1 MSLFDLSGKAAIIT
15 GSSRGI
21 GRAIAE
27 EYADHGAKV
36 VITSR
41 NIEPCEEVAA
51 AINAKHPGAAIAVS
65 SSLSSKESLQAMVDA
80 GRAAFGPI
88 DILVC
93 NAASNPHYG
102 PMETISDEALRKTLD
117 HNIVAQHW
125 LITMVVPGMRERKAG
140 SIILV
145 SSIGGL
151 RGTAIIGTY
160 AITKAADIQM
170 VKNLAREF
178 GPSNVRINA
187 IAPGL
192 VKTDFAKALWEN
204 PENLKASTSNACLGR
219 IGEPRE
225 IAGAA
230 VFPGVGGVELHDRA
244 DDGSGWRC
252 GGMSGAL
259 DGKVA
264 IITGAGSGIGRASAL
279 RFAAEGAK
287 LVIGDKTAA
296 VHETAQLVK
305 DAGGEAV
312 ALEIDAGVEADV
324 AKLVATAKDSYGAL
338 DVAFANAGIIGDM
351 GGIFDFDPIAWA
363 ETLRVNLIGPAL
375 MVKHAGKAMVDQGRG
390 GAIVLTASVAG
401 LNSGAGPGAYSAS
414 KAGVINLAKV
424 AAQQLSTSGVRVN
437 AVCPGLTETGMTKP
451 TFDYAKAKEVT
462 HKLGQLNPLRR
473 AAQPEEL
480 ANVALFL
487 ASDQASYVNGQAIA
501 VDGGLTSSHPV
512 TRQLLGQTS
521 H

>member
-1 MSLFDLSGKAAIIT
+1 MSLFDLGGKVAIIT

-65 SSLSSKESLQAMVDA
+65 SSLSSKESLQTMVDA
-80 GRAAFGPI
+80 ARGAFGAI

-125 LITMVVPGMRERKAG
+125 LITMVAPEMRAREAG

-151 RGTAIIGTY
+151 RGSSILGTY
-160 AITKAADIQM
+160 AITKAADIQL

-230 VFPGVGGVELHDRA
+230 VFL
-244 DDGSGWRC
+244 GSGASSF
-252 GGMSGAL
+252 M
-259 DGKVA
+259 
-264 IITGAGSGIGRASAL
+264 TGQ
-279 RFAAEGAK
+279 
-287 LVIGDKTAA
+287 T
-296 VHETAQLVK
+296 
-305 DAGGEAV
+305 
-312 ALEIDAGVEADV
+312 
-324 AKLVATAKDSYGAL
+324 
-338 DVAFANAGIIGDM
+338 
-351 GGIFDFDPIAWA
+351 
-363 ETLRVNLIGPAL
+363 
-375 MVKHAGKAMVDQGRG
+375 
-390 GAIVLTASVAG
+390 IV
-401 LNSGAGPGAYSAS
+401 
-414 KAGVINLAKV
+414 
-424 AAQQLSTSGVRVN
+424 
-437 AVCPGLTETGMTKP
+437 
-451 TFDYAKAKEVT
+451 
-462 HKLGQLNPLRR
+462 
-473 AAQPEEL
+473 
-480 ANVALFL
+480 
-487 ASDQASYVNGQAIA
+487 
-501 VDGGLTSSHPV
+501 VDGGV
-512 TRQLLGQTS
+512 VV
-521 H
+521 

>member
-1 MSLFDLSGKAAIIT
+1 MNLFDLSGKVAIVT

-21 GRAIAE
+21 GQAIAE

-41 NIEPCEEVAA
+41 NIEPCAAVAA
-51 AINAKHPGAAIAVS
+51 GINAKHPGAAIAVS
-65 SSLSSKESLQAMVDA
+65 ASLSSKESLQAMVDA

-125 LITMVVPGMRERKAG
+125 LITMVAPEMRARQSG

-151 RGTAIIGTY
+151 RGSAILGAY

-192 VKTDFAKALWEN
+192 VKTDFARALWEN
-204 PENLKASTSNACLGR
+204 PDNLKASVSNACLGR

-230 VFPGVGGVELHDRA
+230 VFLGSNAASFMTGQTMVLDGGV
-244 DDGSGWRC
+244 
-252 GGMSGAL
+252 
-259 DGKVA
+259 V
-264 IITGAGSGIGRASAL
+264 
-279 RFAAEGAK
+279 
-287 LVIGDKTAA
+287 V
-296 VHETAQLVK
+296 
-305 DAGGEAV
+305 
-312 ALEIDAGVEADV
+312 
-324 AKLVATAKDSYGAL
+324 
-338 DVAFANAGIIGDM
+338 
-351 GGIFDFDPIAWA
+351 
-363 ETLRVNLIGPAL
+363 
-375 MVKHAGKAMVDQGRG
+375 
-390 GAIVLTASVAG
+390 
-401 LNSGAGPGAYSAS
+401 
-414 KAGVINLAKV
+414 
-424 AAQQLSTSGVRVN
+424 
-437 AVCPGLTETGMTKP
+437 
-451 TFDYAKAKEVT
+451 
-462 HKLGQLNPLRR
+462 
-473 AAQPEEL
+473 
-480 ANVALFL
+480 
-487 ASDQASYVNGQAIA
+487 
-501 VDGGLTSSHPV
+501 
-512 TRQLLGQTS
+512 
-521 H
+521 